1 MSTRVPDAAADRRW
15 WLDPALARLAFGS
28 DPGGIDVPPMAVAV
42 EQAIWHAAGFDLDEP
57 DEAGTRLF
65 GDYEL
70 LELLGQGGMG
80 VVYRARQRDL
90 DREVALKLLSAGA
103 SATRELTARL
113 RREARHA
120 ARLQHPNIVT
130 VHELAEHEGLL
141 CYAMQLVRGRS
152 LSQWL
157 DAEGRLPPRR
167 AAQLLRIVAEAAD
180 YAHRLGVLHL
190 DLKPGNILIDERGAP
205 LIADFGLARN
215 VEHAEQ
221 AEAMAGTPG
230 YMAPEQVRP
239 DFGPLTP
246 ATDVW
251 ALGAILY
258 EMLTGHPP
266 FDAATPAET
275 LRLLVEG
282 EVRRPSRY
290 AALPADLEAVCRH
303 CLAKH
308 PGLRYPTAR
317 ALADDLTNFLE
328 GREVSVRPLNGAQR
342 LAHWASREP
351 RAAMAIT
358 VAALALIAGMVGT
371 TMQWRRAEA
380 KAEEAREVNRF
391 LNEDV
396 LANVDPYQ
404 DPTRDPA
411 KASVAAMLAGAEAKL
426 DQGLV
431 SLPAARAQIGLSI
444 GRAYFGLGLWDRAR
458 IRLGKAHRDARGA
471 LGSNAPLTLDIEE
484 QLGLTSTYAG
494 DYTAAAAIYR
504 HLLPARRALAGETA
518 PATIA
523 AQRGHAMLLYETD
536 QFIPAM
542 GEFEATRAAAV
553 LHAPEQLAD
562 IDWCLSDIYTELN
575 RWDDAERLLHG
586 ALAHSRRKLGARHPQ
601 YLWQTLWLVDLLNM
615 RGQWDQAEALLESTR
630 AGLIATVGPAHP
642 QAISTLH
649 YRGQILLERGR
660 AAEALPILEAALAGR
675 IRAHGETHK
684 WTQYTMNRVGLALLA
699 GGRIDEA
706 IEMLQRA
713 LALATEAGRRDQA
726 YVLLI
731 LDSLAQA
738 HLARG
743 DLDRAQAYLDEA
755 LANARVALP
764 ANNVRIGMLER
775 TLGQL
780 REAQHDPRDAL
791 AHYRI
796 AERIFREG
804 WGARHPWVLALEARM
819 RSLSPAIAAR
829 AGEPR
834 VMLPATTRSRPAPA
848 AGPG

>member
-1 MSTRVPDAAADRRW
+1 MSARMPDAAAGRRW

-28 DPGGIDVPPMAVAV
+28 DHADVGVPPMAVAV

-57 DEAGTRLF
+57 AESGNRLF

-90 DREVALKLLSAGA
+90 DREVALKLLSAGSSA
-103 SATRELTARL
+103 SRELTARL

-120 ARLQHPNIVT
+120 ARLQHPNIVA

-141 CYAMQLVRGRS
+141 CYAMQLVSGRS

-157 DAEGRLPPRR
+157 DAEGRLPPRK
-167 AAQLLRIVAEAAD
+167 AAQLLRIIAEAAD

-190 DLKPGNILIDERGAP
+190 DLKPGNILVDERGAP
-205 LIADFGLARN
+205 LIADFGLARTL
-215 VEHAEQ
+215 EHSDQ

-258 EMLTGHPP
+258 EMVTGHPP

-275 LRLLVEG
+275 LRLLLEG

-290 AALPADLEAVCRH
+290 APLPADLEAICRH

-342 LAHWASREP
+342 FAHWVGREP
-351 RAAMAIT
+351 RAALAIA
-358 VAALALIAGMVGT
+358 VAALALLAGMLAT

-380 KAEEAREVNRF
+380 KAAEAREVNRF
-391 LNEDV
+391 LNEDL
-396 LANVDPYQ
+396 LANVDPYR
-404 DPTRDPA
+404 DPSGDPA
-411 KASVAAMLAGAEAKL
+411 KASVPAMLADAEAKL

-458 IRLGKAHRDARGA
+458 VRLGKAHRDARGA

-484 QLGLTSTYAG
+484 QLGLTATYAG
-494 DYTAAAAIYR
+494 DYAGAAALYR
-504 HLLPARRALAGETA
+504 HLLPARRAHAGETA

-523 AQRGHAMLLYETD
+523 ARRGHAMLLYETD
-536 QFIPAM
+536 QFAAATR
-542 GEFEATRAAAV
+542 EFEATRAAAV

-562 IDWCLSDIYTELN
+562 IDWCLSDLYTELN
-575 RWDDAERLLHG
+575 RWDDAERLLHA
-586 ALAHSRRKLGARHPQ
+586 ALAHSRARFGARHPQ

-615 RGQWDQAEALLESTR
+615 RGRWDEAEALLRSAR
-630 AGLIATVGPAHP
+630 AGLIATVGRDHP
-642 QAISTLH
+642 QVISTLH

-660 AAEALPILEAALAGR
+660 AAAALPVLEAALAGR
-675 IRAHGETHK
+675 IRAHGEAHK
-684 WTQYTMNRVGLALLA
+684 WTQYTMNRVGLARLA
-699 GGRIDEA
+699 VGRTDEA
-706 IEMLQRA
+706 IEMLERA
-713 LALATEAGRRDQA
+713 LALATQAGRRDQA
-726 YVLLI
+726 YALLI
-731 LDSLAQA
+731 LDSLAKA
-738 HLARG
+738 HIARG

-755 LANARVALP
+755 LTNARTGLP
-764 ANNVRIGMLER
+764 PNNVRIGMLER

-780 REAQHDPRDAL
+780 REAQRHPRDAL

-796 AERIFREG
+796 AERIFSEG
-804 WGARHPWVLALEARM
+804 WGNGHPWVVALQARM
-819 RSLSPAIAAR
+819 RSLPSAPVAR
-829 AGEPR
+829 G
-834 VMLPATTRSRPAPA
+834 
-848 AGPG
+848 

>member
-1 MSTRVPDAAADRRW
+1 MPDPAAGRRW
-15 WLDPALARLAFGS
+15 WLDPALARLAFGNYH
-28 DPGGIDVPPMAVAV
+28 DDDAVLPVAAVV
-42 EQAIWHAAGFDLDEP
+42 EQAIWHAAGIDLGEP
-57 DEAGTRLF
+57 AEAGTRVF
-65 GDYEL
+65 GEYEL
-70 LELLGQGGMG
+70 LDVLGQGGMG

-90 DREVALKLLSAGA
+90 DREVALKLLSAGPDA
-103 SATRELTARL
+103 SRELTARL
-113 RREARHA
+113 RREAQHA

-130 VHELAEHEGLL
+130 VHELGEHEGLL

-157 DAEGRLPPRR
+157 DAEGRLPPRK
-167 AAQLLRIVAEAAD
+167 AAQLLRTIAEAAD

-215 VEHAEQ
+215 VEHPEQ
-221 AEAMAGTPG
+221 VEAMAGTPG

-290 AALPADLEAVCRH
+290 VQLPADLEAICLH

-308 PGLRYPTAR
+308 PDLRYPTAR
-317 ALADDLTNFLE
+317 ALADDLSSFLE
-328 GREVSVRPLNGAQR
+328 GREASVRRLNVVQR

-351 RAAMAIT
+351 RAAVAIA
-358 VAALALIAGMVGT
+358 VAALALLAGIVGT
-371 TMQWRRAEA
+371 TLQWRRAEA
-380 KAEEAREVNRF
+380 KAAEAREVNRF

-404 DPTRDPA
+404 DPAGDPA
-411 KASVAAMLAGAEAKL
+411 KASIPAMLASAEAKL

-458 IRLGKAHRDARGA
+458 VRLGKAHREARSA
-471 LGSNAPLTLDIEE
+471 LGSEAPLTLDIEE

-494 DYTAAAAIYR
+494 DYAVAAALYR
-504 HLLPARRALAGETA
+504 HLLAARRAHAGETA

-536 QFIPAM
+536 QFIAAM
-542 GEFEATRAAAV
+542 REFETTRAAAV

-562 IDWCLSDIYTELN
+562 IDWCLSDLYTELN
-575 RWDDAERLLHG
+575 RWDDAERLLHS
-586 ALAHSRRKLGARHPQ
+586 ALAHSRAKFGERHPQ
-601 YLWQTLWLVDLLNM
+601 YLWQTLWMVDLLNM
-615 RGQWDQAEALLESTR
+615 RGHWDQAEALLQSTR
-630 AGLIATVGPAHP
+630 AGLIATVGAAHP
-642 QAISTLH
+642 EVITTLH
-649 YRGQILLERGR
+649 YHGQILLERGR

-675 IRAHGETHK
+675 IRAHGESHK
-684 WTQYTMNRVGLALLA
+684 WTQYTMNRVGLARLA
-699 GGRIDEA
+699 VGRPDDAID
-706 IEMLQRA
+706 MLEHA
-713 LALATEAGRRDQA
+713 LALATQAGRRDQA

-738 HLARG
+738 HLALR

-755 LANARVALP
+755 LANARASLP
-764 ANNVRIGMLER
+764 ANNVRIGMLAR
-775 TLGQL
+775 TFGQL
-780 REAQHDPRDAL
+780 REAQRDPGDAL
-791 AHYRI
+791 AHYRV

-804 WGARHPWVLALEARM
+804 WGARHPWVVGLEARM
-819 RSLSPAIAAR
+819 RSLPPAVAAQ
-829 AGEPR
+829 AGVPT
-834 VMLPATTRSRPAPA
+834 LTPPATTPRRPAPA